1 MRPCCGR
8 YTPLITFSIELLPA
22 PLGPMMARTSCSR
35 TSKDTSV
42 NAFTPPK
49 ASDTPST
56 ASTTSPIARP
66 AAVVARSFRFM
77 PPAFSCRRLRGQGR
91 EGLRRVHAELGAH
104 EAGAAV
110 LEAHL
115 RLDHAALHARVEGV
129 HDGGVLLADEA
140 AAHLARA
147 RELAVVGV
155 ELLVQDHEAVD
166 LAPREL
172 GIVRQVGVHLPD
184 AVADQL
190 DHLRLGGEVG
200 VARVGDAAAL
210 GPVTHRL

>member
-42 NAFTPPK
+42 DAFTPPK

-56 ASTTSPIARP
+56 ASTTSPMARP
-66 AAVVARSFRFM
+66 AAVAARSFRFM
-77 PPAFSCRRLRGQGR
+77 PPALSCRRLRGQRR
-91 EGLRRVHAELGAH
+91 EGLRRVHTELRAH
-104 EAGAAV
+104 VAGAAV
-110 LEAHL
+110 LEANL
-115 RLDHAALHARVEGV
+115 RLDHAALDARVQRI
-129 HDGGVLLADEA
+129 DDRGVLLAYEA

-147 RELAVVGV
+147 RELSVVGI
-155 ELLVQDHEAVD
+155 ELLVQDHEAVH
-166 LAPREL
+166 LAAGEL
-172 GIVRQVGVHLPD
+172 RVGGEVGVDLFHAL
-184 AVADQL
+184 ADQG

-200 VARVGDAAAL
+200 IARVGDAAAL
-210 GPVTHRL
+210 GPV